1 MKRFVMT
8 DIIPFLT
15 DYRSKLPLCDLKLS
29 GKVAEFYFRYKK
41 KNKQTIKSQN
51 KNKKQNETKNKSSV
65 FKPCELKLLMIK
77 DKICDI
83 LQKFSDINEL

>member
-1 MKRFVMT
+1 MT

-29 GKVAEFYFRYKK
+29 GEVAEFYFRYKK

-51 KNKKQNETKNKSSV
+51 KNKKQKKTKRNK
-65 FKPCELKLLMIK
+65 KQ
-77 DKICDI
+77 I
-83 LQKFSDINEL
+83 LCF